1 MACFA
6 SHDRLADGSLKLLAD
21 VNISALVVARLRDA
35 GVEVT
40 RVVEIMDRR
49 ASDAEIV
56 AAARQRDA
64 VLLSHDQDFGA
75 LLAIA
80 GANKPSLINLR
91 TSSVDVDFL
100 TRCILRALATAASE
114 LSQGAIVT
122 MEDGG
127 MRVRGLPIGRE

>member
-1 MACFA
+1 MACFG

-100 TRCILRALATAASE
+100 TRCILRARATAASE